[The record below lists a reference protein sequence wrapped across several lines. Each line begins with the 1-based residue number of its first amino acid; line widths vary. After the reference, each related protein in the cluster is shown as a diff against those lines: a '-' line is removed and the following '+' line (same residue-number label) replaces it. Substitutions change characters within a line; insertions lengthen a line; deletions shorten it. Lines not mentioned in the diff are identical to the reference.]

1 MRKVIVLAVISLI
14 VALIYHERGL
24 FTVAT
29 VNGQPISKHEL
40 VAELEKEGGK
50 NVLDSL
56 ITKSLILQEAK
67 KQKITATQA
76 DIDNE
81 IKDLEANLKKQG
93 QDLDTAL
100 SSQGLTRKDLGDQ
113 MKTQVLIKKLL
124 SSQIAVTD
132 QEIADYMK
140 ANKTVTNKDDAKAAL
155 TQQKLSEKFQSW
167 MTDLKSKAKID
178 YYVKY

>member
-1 MRKVIVLAVISLI
+1 M
-14 VALIYHERGL
+14 
-24 FTVAT
+24 
-29 VNGQPISKHEL
+29 
-40 VAELEKEGGK
+40 AELEKEGGK

-56 ITKSLILQEAK
+56 ITKALILQEAK

-124 SSQIAVTD
+124 STQIAVTD
-132 QEIADYMK
+132 QEIADYIK
-140 ANKTVTNKDDAKAAL
+140 QNKTATKDDAKAAL

-167 MTDLKSKAKID
+167 MADLKSKAKID